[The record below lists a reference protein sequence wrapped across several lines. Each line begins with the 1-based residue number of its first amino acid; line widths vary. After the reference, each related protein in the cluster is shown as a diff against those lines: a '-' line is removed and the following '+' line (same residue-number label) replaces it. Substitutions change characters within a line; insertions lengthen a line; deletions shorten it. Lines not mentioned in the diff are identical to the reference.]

1 LARSSRQKGTAVW
14 RKLKS
19 TSERSRKEVFD
30 VYASAENDYAF
41 SQTVVPVKMA

>member
-1 LARSSRQKGTAVW
+1 M
-14 RKLKS
+14 KLKS